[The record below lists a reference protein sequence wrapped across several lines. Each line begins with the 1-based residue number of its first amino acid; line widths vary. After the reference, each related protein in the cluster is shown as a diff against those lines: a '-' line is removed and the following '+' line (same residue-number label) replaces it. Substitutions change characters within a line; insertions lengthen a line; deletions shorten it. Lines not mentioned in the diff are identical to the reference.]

1 MTLDPLY
8 SVEREFAHPIEG
20 MWHAWTDAASL
31 EEWYRPLDLSV
42 VPGSVTSEVEVGG
55 WWTVA
60 VDVPDE
66 GFVAYFFGR
75 YTRLEPMTAI
85 EHTMHF
91 TLSADEFEAR
101 DESGP
106 SHRIVIDLEDR
117 GAATWVRFAQFGE
130 LPEGEPDRAR
140 AGMESYFDSLGRFL
154 DD

>member
-1 MTLDPLY
+1 MTLDLLY

-31 EEWYRPLDLSV
+31 EEWYRPLELSV
-42 VPGSVTSEVEVGG
+42 VPGSVTSEVEVAG

-85 EHTMHF
+85 EHTMHV
-91 TLSADEFEAR
+91 TRPARVTASSSTSRIAAQRPGCGSHNSANCPRASRIAR
-101 DESGP
+101 RRAWRATSIP
-106 SHRIVIDLEDR
+106 SVNSWTSDMLI
-117 GAATWVRFAQFGE
+117 
-130 LPEGEPDRAR
+130 
-140 AGMESYFDSLGRFL
+140 GRKVL
-154 DD
+154 R